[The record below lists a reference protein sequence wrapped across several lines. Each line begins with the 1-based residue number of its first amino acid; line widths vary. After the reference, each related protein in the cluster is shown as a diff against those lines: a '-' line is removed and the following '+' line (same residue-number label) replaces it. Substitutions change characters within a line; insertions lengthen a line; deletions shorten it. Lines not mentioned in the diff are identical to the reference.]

1 MSYMNYTFSH
11 TLGGASDIPN
21 HFISGPIVPFSRS
34 FLALIVRNLWV
45 IFSHSVVCSSLW
57 PHGLQQAR
65 LLSPLSS
72 TISQSL
78 LKFMAIELVM
88 LSNHL
93 FLCWPLLLLPSIFP
107 SIRVFS
113 NESTL
118 CSRWPKYWSFSNSP
132 SSEFSGLISF
142 SIDWFDLLAVQGTLR
157 RLLQHHNSKA
167 SILWCLDFFMAQ
179 LSHAYW
185 STSKTMLL
193 LFSL

>member
-1 MSYMNYTFSH
+1 MNYTFSH

-88 LSNHL
+88 LSY
-93 FLCWPLLLLPSIFP
+93 LLPPP
-107 SIRVFS
+107 SPFAF
-113 NESTL
+113 TL
-118 CSRWPKYWSFSNSP
+118 SKPQRLFQ
-132 SSEFSGLISF
+132 
-142 SIDWFDLLAVQGTLR
+142 WFTSLHPVTKVLELQ
-157 RLLQHHNSKA
+157 LQHQSLQW
-167 SILWCLDFFMAQ
+167 IFRDDF
-179 LSHAYW
+179 L
-185 STSKTMLL
+185 
-193 LFSL
+193 